1 MRSGAEECEF
11 GPQRQVVKGQA
22 ESSLGQR
29 RAITPV
35 AVNRQR

>member
-1 MRSGAEECEF
+1 MELRIVGVD
-11 GPQRQVVKGQA
+11 PKGRLSRERQA

-35 AVNRQR
+35 AING